1 MSLSSGSDTKE
12 RVRAAVDIVELVG
25 GYLDLRRQGRN
36 YVALCPWHEDSRP
49 SLQVNQERQTWKC
62 YVCNL
67 GGDVFSFVMQHEN
80 VEFREALELLA
91 EQAGVPLYKSPRQ
104 SQAGS
109 PEDKGTLYEAMAWAE
124 QQFHNCLL
132 SSAEAEPARRYL
144 AERGIS
150 EESIHQFHLGFAP
163 RQWQWILDRAKGT
176 SFSEAVLQAVG
187 LVLRSE
193 NSGNLYDRF
202 RGRVMFSIRD
212 VQSRP
217 IAQGGRVLPEFA
229 EDKSAKYINSPETR
243 LFSKSEQF
251 YAMDQVRNAA
261 NRSRRVV
268 IVEGYTDVIMAHQY
282 GVSNVVAVLGT
293 ALGERHV
300 KLLKRF
306 ADTVTLV
313 LDGDDAGQ
321 RRTNEILNLFVA
333 EQLDLR
339 VVTLP
344 DGLDPCDFLRKQG
357 AEAFESMLEDAV
369 DALEHK
375 LQISTAGI
383 DLARDTHRAHQALE
397 EILTTL
403 AASPGSAT
411 SSEHRL
417 REQAVLTRI
426 SREFRIDESEVRG
439 RLASLRL
446 ATSRA
451 GRNRRQGIQA
461 DTAQPA
467 LLNDWDRELFELLV
481 QQPDLVEDALTSLER
496 GEFGTADAIA
506 LYDAMTELLGLGEVP
521 DINKLLILIDE
532 PRLKS
537 LLVDLDESG
546 HDKIE
551 LGARECLDQYI
562 AAYQRRRQDRQL
574 RDQVSALD
582 STELSEQEKLDGF
595 YDFLDKKRGRQGLSA
610 PTDG

>member
-1 MSLSSGSDTKE
+1 LSLSSGSDTKE